1 MLNDNENV
9 CLRHNALAEP
19 LFNQWYAWPYLIAP
33 QTAAMY
39 VANWHLKIMQ
49 SFVAAPQT
57 HAAALKN
64 PAMIGGPFMNYDAS
78 RVAEVKAL
86 LNKTI
91 DEQADLLELAEG
103 IKALNLMLSGEAV
116 GYSMEPLYPRTPDCL
131 RGLIELVY
139 DLNNNPSARFIEG
152 LLYRSKFY
160 KPSSQSV
167 ALSLIKRDDR
177 PFILS
182 TPRLDEEGSVRLKLP
197 FRDEAYDLLFKTKA
211 EPRPF
216 GEIKEAAGVAGDQAA
231 TFAGFF
237 TPHSYRKYEPFR
249 GDGVRVRY
257 FGHACVVIESKDV
270 SILIDPLISY
280 ECDSEVPR
288 FSFADAPDRLDYV
301 LITHNHQDHCLIE
314 SLIQLRHKIKN
325 IIVPK
330 SAGGTLADP
339 SLKAILQNIGFR
351 NVTEI
356 DELQEIEIDG
366 GSVTGVPFLGEH
378 ADLDIRTKTAH
389 LVKLNGKKIMCAAD
403 SNNIE
408 PRLYERIQD
417 IVGNVDALFLGMEC
431 VGGPL
436 TWLYGP
442 LLTKPLARK
451 MDQTRR
457 FTGSDYARASEMV
470 KRLSPKHVYVYAM
483 GHEPWLTFLLSIN
496 YTSESPQITESNKL
510 VEECR
515 SRGINS
521 ERLFGRKT
529 ILL

>member
-1 MLNDNENV
+1 MFNDSENV
-9 CLRHNALAEP
+9 YLRHNVLAEP

-78 RVAEVKAL
+78 RIAEVKAL
-86 LNKTI
+86 INKTTG
-91 DEQADLLELAEG
+91 EQADLLELAEG
-103 IKALNLMLSGEAV
+103 IKTLNLMLSGEAA

-131 RGLIELVY
+131 RGMVELVY

-167 ALSLIKRDDR
+167 VLSPIKRDDR

-182 TPRLDEEGSVRLKLP
+182 TPRLDEEGSVRLNLP
-197 FRDEAYDLLFKTKA
+197 FGDEAYDLLFKMKV

-216 GEIKEAAGVAGDQAA
+216 GEIKEAAGVANDQAA
-231 TFAGFF
+231 AFAGFF
-237 TPHSYRKYEPFR
+237 TPHGYRKYEPFE

-280 ECDSEVPR
+280 ECDSEVAR
-288 FSFADAPDRLDYV
+288 FSFADTPDRIDYV

-314 SLIQLRHKIKN
+314 SLIQLRHKINN

-356 DELQEIEIDG
+356 DELQEIGIEG
-366 GSVTGVPFLGEH
+366 GSVTSVPFLGEH

-408 PRLYERIQD
+408 PRLYERVHA
-417 IVGNVDALFLGMEC
+417 IVGDVDALFLGMEC

-457 FTGSDYARASEMV
+457 FTGSDCARASEMI
-470 KRLSPKHVYVYAM
+470 KRLNPKHVYVYAM

-496 YTSESPQITESNKL
+496 YTPESPQITESDKL

-515 SRGINS
+515 SRGVIS

>member
-1 MLNDNENV
+1 MFNDNENV
-9 CLRHNALAEP
+9 YLRRNVLAEP

-57 HAAALKN
+57 HAAALKS

-78 RVAEVKAL
+78 RTPEVKAL
-86 LNKTI
+86 LNRTV

-103 IKALNLMLSGEAV
+103 IRTLNLMLSAEAS

-131 RGLIELVY
+131 RGLVELVY
-139 DLNNNPSARFIEG
+139 DMNNSPSVRFIEG
-152 LLYRSKFY
+152 LLYRSRFY
-160 KPSSQSV
+160 KPSSQSM
-167 ALSLIKRDDR
+167 ALSLIERDDR
-177 PFILS
+177 SFILS
-182 TPRLDEEGSVRLKLP
+182 TPRLEQEGSVRINLP
-197 FRDEAYDLLFKTKA
+197 FSDEAYDLLFKMKV

-216 GEIKEAAGVAGDQAA
+216 SEIKEAVGVARDQAPA
-231 TFAGFF
+231 FAGFF
-237 TPHSYRKYEPFR
+237 TPHSHRRCEPFE

-270 SILIDPLISY
+270 AILIDPLISY
-280 ECDSEVPR
+280 EYDSEVAR
-288 FSFADAPDRLDYV
+288 FSFADAPESIDYA
-301 LITHNHQDHCLIE
+301 LITHNHQDHCLLE

-330 SAGGTLADP
+330 SAGGALADP

-351 NVTEI
+351 NVMEI

-366 GSVTGVPFLGEH
+366 GSVTSVPFLGEH

-389 LVKLNGKKIMCAAD
+389 LVKLNGKTIMCAAD

-408 PRLYERIQD
+408 PRLYERIKP
-417 IVGNVDALFLGMEC
+417 IVGDVDALFLGMEC

-442 LLTKPLARK
+442 LFTKPLARK

-470 KRLSPKHVYVYAM
+470 KTLNPKHVYVYAM

-496 YTSESPQITESNKL
+496 YTPDSPQITESNRL
-510 VEECR
+510 VEECQ
-515 SRGINS
+515 SRGITS

>member
-1 MLNDNENV
+1 MFDDRESV
-9 CLRHNALAEP
+9 YLRHDVMAEP
-19 LFNQWYAWPYLIAP
+19 LFNRWYAWPYLIAP

-49 SFVAAPQT
+49 SFVAAPHT
-57 HAAALKN
+57 HASALKN
-64 PAMIGGPFMNYDAS
+64 PAMIGGPFMNYDAG
-78 RVAEVKAL
+78 RVGEVKAL
-86 LNKTI
+86 LNKTV
-91 DEQADLLELAEG
+91 ESQADLLEFAEAV
-103 IKALNLMLSGEAV
+103 KALDAMLSGEAT
-116 GYSMEPLYPRTPDCL
+116 GYSLEPLYARVPDGL
-131 RGLIELVY
+131 RGFVELVY
-139 DLNNNPSARFIEG
+139 DLNNQASARFIEG
-152 LLYRSKFY
+152 LLYKSRFY
-160 KPSSQSV
+160 KPASQGM
-167 ALSLIKRDDR
+167 ALSFLRKDDR

-182 TPRLDEEGSVRLKLP
+182 TPRLEEEGGVYLNLP
-197 FRDEAYDLLFKTKA
+197 FNDEGYDVLFKTKA

-216 GEIKEAAGVAGDQAA
+216 GEIREAVGVGEDRAE

-237 TPHSYRKYEPFR
+237 TPHRYRKSEPFD

-257 FGHACVVIESKDV
+257 FGHACVVIESKEV

-280 ECDSEVPR
+280 EADSEVAR
-288 FSFADAPDRLDYV
+288 FTYADAPETIDYA
-301 LITHNHQDHCLIE
+301 LITHNHQDHCLLE
-314 SLIQLRHKIKN
+314 SLIQLRHKIKTV
-325 IIVPK
+325 IVPK

-351 NVTEI
+351 NVREI
-356 DELQEIEIDG
+356 DEMESIEIAG
-366 GSVTGVPFLGEH
+366 GSVTSVPFLGEH

-389 LVKLNGKKIMCAAD
+389 LVRLGGKTIMCAAD

-408 PRLYERIQD
+408 PRLYEHIHAM
-417 IVGNVDALFLGMEC
+417 VGDVDMLFLGMEC

-457 FTGSDYARASEMV
+457 FTGSDYARAVELV
-470 KRLSPKHVYVYAM
+470 KRLNPKHVYVYAM

-496 YTSESPQITESNKL
+496 YTPESPQIVESNKL

-515 SRGINS
+515 SMGMTS